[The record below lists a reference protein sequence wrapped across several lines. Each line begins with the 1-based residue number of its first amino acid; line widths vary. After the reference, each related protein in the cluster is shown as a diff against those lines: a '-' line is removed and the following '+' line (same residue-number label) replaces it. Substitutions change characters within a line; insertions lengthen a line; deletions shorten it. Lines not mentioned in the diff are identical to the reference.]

1 MNDTNKHEKL
11 ILISDDGTNED
22 KYSLDYESEPK
33 LRSAMNAPYTKQERI
48 QLRQIFAEQRVQESQ
63 K

>member
-33 LRSAMNAPYTKQERI
+33 FLSALNAPYTDHERI
-48 QLRQIFAEQRVQESQ
+48 QLRQIVA
-63 K
+63 